1 MNDNIDLDIDNDGI
15 FNEYESSGTYNLDL
29 SDLSDPLISLP
40 DSSTISGAFSV
51 TSGFTGND
59 SEIEQTVQGD
69 IASLVQIG
77 PNYENTLE
85 FDFNDKVNF
94 MFTHSVVTTHDII
107 ENEIFILS
115 TSLLPKVYLF

>member
-1 MNDNIDLDIDNDGI
+1 M
-15 FNEYESSGTYNLDL
+15 
-29 SDLSDPLISLP
+29 
-40 DSSTISGAFSV
+40 
-51 TSGFTGND
+51 
-59 SEIEQTVQGD
+59 EQTVQGD

-115 TSLLPKVYLF
+115 TSLPTQSLSILDPDNILLIDTNYDNI